1 MEATGI
7 KEHVE
12 DIHNMVFKTI
22 YEQAIY
28 PFSFLTIAPVCMGIF
43 RAKFLPETWQ
53 ILTEH

>member
-22 YEQAIY
+22 YEQAID
-28 PFSFLTIAPVCMGIF
+28 PFSFLTIAYVWEF
-43 RAKFLPETWQ
+43 
-53 ILTEH
+53 